1 MAILTTQYGI
11 QGPWSEMWQNP
22 EADATVL
29 NAMLISKYGE
39 EALDWDP
46 VTISLEIRDDFHVQP
61 ADEVMNKICAMQVV
75 MGSSAF
81 FDRVDAFINV
91 CNTLAE
97 GDPFFEVFTPLEP
110 EEIAFALSTVTMN
123 RDMRPFS
130 PTIRRYVSKVLKD
143 EGFSDDNFPEI
154 FSVVFDKNPKAKDV
168 RHIVA
173 KTQLAPTAADINR
186 DNIMNMLSA
195 HVGDMFLQFNSLPGL
210 TLVDNTILEHG
221 VLVSLGQ
228 AGKDLPK
235 KEGQ

>member
-1 MAILTTQYGI
+1 M
-11 QGPWSEMWQNP
+11 
-22 EADATVL
+22 
-29 NAMLISKYGE
+29 
-39 EALDWDP
+39 
-46 VTISLEIRDDFHVQP
+46 
-61 ADEVMNKICAMQVV
+61 
-75 MGSSAF
+75 
-81 FDRVDAFINV
+81 
-91 CNTLAE
+91 
-97 GDPFFEVFTPLEP
+97 
-110 EEIAFALSTVTMN
+110 
-123 RDMRPFS
+123 
-130 PTIRRYVSKVLKD
+130 LKD
-143 EGFSDDNFPEI
+143 EGFSDENFPEI